1 MKDLV
6 SVIVLINDIESYISS
21 CLDSILK
28 QTYKNLEILLIYKK
42 TEDNSLKI
50 CEYYKDLDKRIEII
64 TVTNSNKKNLK
75 NIGISHAKG
84 KYITIIDG
92 GDYVT
97 PNYVDYMLKLI
108 RDEKTD
114 MVCTGRYFTDT
125 KPTKIE
131 KVEVY
136 TGKEI
141 MANYMHMKFK
151 SHFYAKLYKKELF
164 QDIIYP
170 NVTYY
175 DDFITTYKIFDK
187 ANKIV
192 VSTAENYCLVLN
204 KVYFKNKITDSDR
217 MKKIGSCF
225 DMLTFMEEH
234 YPELEDYCKTK
245 ICFEAIDL
253 FRDVKDNDY
262 RKQLYSYIKL
272 YRRYALRDT
281 RIEFSKKMLCIRS
294 ILGYHL
300 MKLSFCLEELLKKPI
315 N

>member
-6 SVIVLINDIESYISS
+6 SVVVLINDIESYISS

-42 TEDNSLKI
+42 TDDHSLKI
-50 CEYYKDLDKRIEII
+50 CNYYKALDNRIEII

-97 PNYVDYMLKLI
+97 PNYVDYMMKLI

-114 MVCTGRYFTDT
+114 IVCTSYYCADD
-125 KPTKIE
+125 KPSRASR
-131 KVEVY
+131 VETY
-136 TGKEI
+136 HGKEI

-151 SHFYAKLYKKELF
+151 SHFYAKLYKRELF

-175 DDFITTYKIFDK
+175 DDFMTTYKIFDK

-192 VSTAENYCLVLN
+192 ASTAENYCLVLN
-204 KVYFKNKITDSDR
+204 KVYYKNKITDSDR

-225 DMLTFMEEH
+225 DMLNFMEVN
-234 YPELEDYCKTK
+234 YPELADYCKTK

-253 FRDVKDNDY
+253 FKDVKDDDY
-262 RKQLYSYIKL
+262 RKQLYSYVKL
-272 YRRYALRDT
+272 YRRYALNDK
-281 RIEFSKKMLCIRS
+281 RIEFSKRMLCIRS

-300 MKLSFCLEELLKKPI
+300 MKLSFGMEELLKKPI